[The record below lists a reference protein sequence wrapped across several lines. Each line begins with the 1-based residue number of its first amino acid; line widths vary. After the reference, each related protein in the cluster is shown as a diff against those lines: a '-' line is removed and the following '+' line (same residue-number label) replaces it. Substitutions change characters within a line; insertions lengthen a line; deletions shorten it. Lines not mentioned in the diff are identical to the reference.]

1 MSQEKSTFASKAS
14 LICVAEFTHI
24 TSSSVAWKEN
34 LVSLHGVPV
43 SALLSTFDLC
53 FLGEKH
59 NAFVLFSFSWI
70 VNEKYS
76 DPLALTFT
84 GLTLWR

>member
-1 MSQEKSTFASKAS
+1 MVTSEISLLWVSQEKSTFASKAS
-14 LICVAEFTHI
+14 LICVAAFTHI
-24 TSSSVAWKEN
+24 TSSAVAWTEN
-34 LVSLHGVPV
+34 LVSLHGPL

-59 NAFVLFSFSWI
+59 NPFILFYFSWI

-76 DPLALTFT
+76 DP
-84 GLTLWR
+84 

>member
-1 MSQEKSTFASKAS
+1 MSQQKSTFASKAS
-14 LICVAEFTHI
+14 LICVAVFTHI
-24 TSSSVAWKEN
+24 TFSSVAWTEN
-34 LVSLHGVPV
+34 FVNLHGVPL

-59 NAFVLFSFSWI
+59 KAFIFFSFSWI

-76 DPLALTFT
+76 DPFALTFT